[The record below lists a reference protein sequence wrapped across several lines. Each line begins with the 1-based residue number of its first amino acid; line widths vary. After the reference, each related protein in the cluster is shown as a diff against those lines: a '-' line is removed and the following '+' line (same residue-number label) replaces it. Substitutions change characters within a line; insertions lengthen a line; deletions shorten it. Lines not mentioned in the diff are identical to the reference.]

1 MARTAPTKVREE
13 LDVTASEYSD
23 NEADVDIQRA
33 NYIINDRI
41 AGRYD
46 DTTANDELLTDIETL
61 VAAHIASEQFS
72 DSVQDGRALSSI
84 SQGSAQ
90 LSYQNDEGV
99 ATTGPGGFASTYWNQ
114 ALALDMSG
122 RLGVR
127 TSGVTVSI
135 TDSEETN

>member
-1 MARTAPTKVREE
+1 MARTTPTKVREE

-41 AGRYD
+41 APRID
-46 DTTANDELLTDIETL
+46 DSALLSDIETL

>member
-1 MARTAPTKVREE
+1 MARTTPTKVREE
-13 LDVTASEYSD
+13 LDATASEYPD
-23 NEADVDIQRA
+23 NEADVDIRRA
-33 NYIINDRI
+33 NAIINDRI
-41 AGRYD
+41 AARID
-46 DTTANDELLTDIETL
+46 DSALLSDIETL
-61 VAAHIASEQFS
+61 VAAHIASEEFT
-72 DSVQDGRALSSI
+72 DSVQNGRALSSV

-90 LSYQNDEGV
+90 VSYQNDEGQT
-99 ATTGPGGFASTYWNQ
+99 ARGPGGIASTYWNQ